1 MRQAGVLAAAARVAL
16 ETGPARLHE
25 DHSNAQRLAE
35 ALSDM
40 NPDAVGLEAV
50 ETNMVYVDVGVFGTT
65 GAQVSDAL
73 RREGILTLGSE
84 APIMRLVTHRDVS
97 SNDVETAI
105 LVLQKILT

>member
-25 DHSNAQRLAE
+25 DHAHARRVAE
-35 ALSDM
+35 ALADM
-40 NPDAVGLEAV
+40 NPEAVDLEAID
-50 ETNMVYVDVGVFGTT
+50 TNMVYVNVGVFGTT

-84 APIMRLVTHRDVS
+84 APVMRLVTHRDVS
-97 SNDVETAI
+97 SDEVDTAI
-105 LVLQKILT
+105 LALRKVLI